1 MLYTDLISQQYN
13 IIGEHSY
20 YIPET
25 WNLFRKQ
32 VWDSRC
38 GTRFKLLEEIG
49 REEGEKDVICRTSMQ
64 PRPILRQDRTSRI
77 ASPTRNSHAL
87 YWPKMFPIFR
97 QERTLKSLGRDPI
110 PVLPCPFQHYRQSGQ
125 ANDTSFLSRPPTI
138 PCFL

>member
-1 MLYTDLISQQYN
+1 MLLNVVYRFNFTTTLLAN
-13 IIGEHSY
+13 TPIIFQKLE
-20 YIPET
+20 ICFV
-25 WNLFRKQ
+25 NKF
-32 VWDSRC
+32 
-38 GTRFKLLEEIG
+38 GTRDAEHVLNCQKKSAG
-49 REEGEKDVICRTSMQ
+49 KRARRMSYTSMQ